1 MGSGV
6 LVPPP
11 RIPREAEL
19 HYGRREGQPRA
30 DPPTPT
36 LSVTDGWVPSHGFP
50 FPPACRESS
59 PTSKGKKQLLKM
71 WLFLCW
77 QKWAANSF
85 FPGAKARSPA
95 GVFILLPLEARGPP
109 PQAPFSPECCSCLCA
124 GTRGRAGQ
132 AALGG
137 NQHRAWWLDNPPR
150 HHLATS
156 SKAPGGLLSP
166 LSRLP

>member
-19 HYGRREGQPRA
+19 HYGGREGQPRA
-30 DPPTPT
+30 DPPTPV

-85 FPGAKARSPA
+85 FPGAKARSPE
-95 GVFILLPLEARGPP
+95 GVFILLPLEPE
-109 PQAPFSPECCSCLCA
+109 APRLRRLPAQSVVLVSVL
-124 GTRGRAGQ
+124 G
-132 AALGG
+132 LGG
-137 NQHRAWWLDNPPR
+137 GQVRLPWEG
-150 HHLATS
+150 TS
-156 SKAPGGLLSP
+156 RGPGGLTTLLDTTWQP
-166 LSRLP
+166 VQKHQGACG